1 MSRAGVPR
9 ALVTLGVV
17 ASLLALVS
25 LVSCVK
31 EPADQPKVAADQA
44 FQNFLAALAPDK
56 DTVRINFKCATVD
69 SIGLFDMTGKP
80 AWNVIRHPNQTI
92 TWIVAQTVT
101 INSIK
106 GKSGPLPITVD
117 QNQHGQAPG
126 VSFIATV
133 NNNAGTPGP
142 GSKNYAYELDVTCT
156 AGPKSTRLVIDPEMI
171 INRP

>member
-1 MSRAGVPR
+1 MRACDCVNSYR
-9 ALVTLGVV
+9 EVV
-17 ASLLALVS
+17 SSVHL
-25 LVSCVK
+25 
-31 EPADQPKVAADQA
+31 EP
-44 FQNFLAALAPDK
+44 
-56 DTVRINFKCATVD
+56 
-69 SIGLFDMTGKP
+69 
-80 AWNVIRHPNQTI
+80 
-92 TWIVAQTVT
+92 VT